1 MWGEEVLVLDLLAT
15 LADGTSAAVVCCQ
28 WPLWHVSVYKCLLQY
43 STGDLPPGTV
53 VKQRYTIQEV
63 LGRGSNAVT
72 YLGKDNSTGHQV
84 MLTRQQQPPRQH
96 SNLHITLSTTVLSS
110 PGGIFKPIIPV
121 YRLLYSAH
129 QVVYTNPLA
138 LSITTSTAVGC
149 RA

>member
-1 MWGEEVLVLDLLAT
+1 MAPQRLWY
-15 LADGTSAAVVCCQ
+15 AASGHYGMSPFTNVCCN
-28 WPLWHVSVYKCLLQY
+28 

-96 SNLHITLSTTVLSS
+96 FNLHITLSTIVLSS
-110 PGGIFKPIIPV
+110 PGGIFKPIISFYYYKNCCGLP
-121 YRLLYSAH
+121 
-129 QVVYTNPLA
+129 
-138 LSITTSTAVGC
+138 SID
-149 RA
+149 R